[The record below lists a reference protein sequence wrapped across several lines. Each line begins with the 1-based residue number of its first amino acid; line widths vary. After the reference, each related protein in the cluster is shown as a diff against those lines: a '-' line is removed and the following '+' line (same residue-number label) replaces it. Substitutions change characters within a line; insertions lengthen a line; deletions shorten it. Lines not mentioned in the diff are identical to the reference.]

1 MNDWKNNGWLITILF
16 FVGCSTFQ
24 SQTTTHTGKNEVPT
38 QAEKQLS
45 PELRGKIATEAQKAI
60 PAEFSLEKNSIYG
73 KREGTLRGVRYVY
86 EGDLMGEIYHG
97 QGKLTYAN
105 GLSYQGGFK
114 DGQYEGKGL
123 LIYPNGDRY
132 EGEFHQGKRHGQGI
146 LITADGKRQVGQFID
161 DDWIV
166 K

>member
-1 MNDWKNNGWLITILF
+1 MAILF
-16 FVGCSTFQ
+16 FAGCTTFQ
-24 SQTTTHTGKNEVPT
+24 SQTTHTGKNEVPT

-60 PAEFSLEKNSIYG
+60 PSEFSLEKKSTYG
-73 KREGTLRGVRYVY
+73 KREGIIQGIRYVY
-86 EGDLMGEIYHG
+86 EGDLIDEVYHG

-105 GLSYQGGFK
+105 GLSYHGEFK
-114 DGQYEGKGL
+114 DGQYEGKGV

-132 EGEFHQGKRHGQGI
+132 EGPFHQGKRHGQGI
-146 LITADGKRQVGQFID
+146 LITANGKRQVGQFID
-161 DDWIV
+161 DNWIV